1 MFRRINTALNIV
13 KNFRWGNDKS
23 FVDLGEGIIKFGNC
37 LLYKGQIIESIVAK
51 SLFYMDGSL
60 WGLLN

>member
-1 MFRRINTALNIV
+1 MLRRINTALNIV

-37 LLYKGQIIESIVAK
+37 LLYRG
-51 SLFYMDGSL
+51 
-60 WGLLN
+60 